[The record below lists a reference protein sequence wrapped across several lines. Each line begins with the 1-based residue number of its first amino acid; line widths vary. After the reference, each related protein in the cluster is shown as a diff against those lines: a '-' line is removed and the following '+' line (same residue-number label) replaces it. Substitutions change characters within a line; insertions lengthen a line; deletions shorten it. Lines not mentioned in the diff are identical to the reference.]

1 MHIISLSSSSNHGN
15 AYIVWE
21 GSKRPLL
28 IDCGMSLRRLVQG
41 LSAVGMVPEDLAGVF
56 ITHEHID
63 HVRAMCLKTPFPQKF
78 GIPVYASAGFW
89 TWFNACQC
97 SYIDPCLINCVKNGW
112 KGSIAGYTVQAFL
125 KPHDAKEPMGYRVDG
140 SSSSAGFVMDLGY
153 VPPQVEGVL
162 KGAEYLVFEANH
174 DIDMEIN
181 SGRPRF
187 LIQRVMGEL
196 GHLSNDQ
203 AADSLSRLVTSETKQ
218 VILAHLS
225 MDCNCPETAVEVVG
239 QKLSQLGHCPDL
251 AAAPPGSV
259 AAYGKK

>member
-41 LSAVGMVPEDLAGVF
+41 LSSIGMVPEDLAGVF

-89 TWFNACQC
+89 TWFDSCQC
-97 SYIDPCLINCVKNGW
+97 SYIDPCLINCVNNGW

-125 KPHDAKEPMGYRVDG
+125 KPHDAREPMGYRVDG
-140 SSSSAGFVMDLGY
+140 SSSSAGFVMDLGH

-162 KGAEYLVFEANH
+162 KGPSTLSLRRTMTSTWRSTQAGPGFDSEG
-174 DIDMEIN
+174 D
-181 SGRPRF
+181 
-187 LIQRVMGEL
+187 GEL

-203 AADSLSRLVTSETKQ
+203 AADSLGRLVTSETKQ

-225 MDCNCPETAVEVVG
+225 IDCNCPETAVEVIG
-239 QKLSQLGHCPDL
+239 QRAGQLGHCPDL
-251 AAAPPGSV
+251 AAAPPGNI
-259 AAYGKK
+259 AYGKK